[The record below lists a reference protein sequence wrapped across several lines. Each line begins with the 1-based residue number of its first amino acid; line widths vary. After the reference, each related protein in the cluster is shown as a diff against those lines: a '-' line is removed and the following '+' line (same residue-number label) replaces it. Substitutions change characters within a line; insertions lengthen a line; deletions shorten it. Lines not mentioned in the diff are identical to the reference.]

1 MNKTITTTTT
11 KGLLIGLV
19 LVVISIATYLSGI
32 DVNSPVKYLSF
43 IIFIAGILWS
53 ISNYGKQIDY
63 NSTFGNYF
71 SHGFKISALVT
82 LIMIAFIVLLFFI
95 FPEQKEKALEESK
108 KAMQAQKN
116 LTDEQINTYLQ
127 TVSKFYNVIAIGFT
141 LFSYLF
147 IGAIASLIGAA
158 ITKKQ
163 PNQFVEDVNPT
174 KQ

>member
-1 MNKTITTTTT
+1 MDQTITTTTT
-11 KGLLIGLV
+11 KGLLIGLI

-43 IIFIAGILWS
+43 IILIAGIVWS

-71 SHGFKISALVT
+71 SHGFKIVALVT
-82 LIMIAFIVLLFFI
+82 LIMITFIVLLFFI
-95 FPEQKEKALEESK
+95 FPEQKEKAMEESK

-147 IGAIASLIGAA
+147 VGAIASLIGAA

-174 KQ
+174 RQ